1 MKLKQDEKLKSA
13 NAQRNTYMTKRLLLQ
28 IKLKKTRNATYN
40 VTYRR
45 VGLTTVAVEK
55 YCIFWVRVCSHN
67 YPSCNFSCSVLYRH
81 LWPVWLYHIF
91 PHYLTNGTIFGGK
104 EKLFNLKCVFWF
116 SLQLCLNIFFILRSI
131 KRYIIINVHK
141 SSCKVPVILVTF

>member
-1 MKLKQDEKLKSA
+1 MMKLKQDEKLKSA

-55 YCIFWVRVCSHN
+55 YCIF
-67 YPSCNFSCSVLYRH
+67 
-81 LWPVWLYHIF
+81 
-91 PHYLTNGTIFGGK
+91 
-104 EKLFNLKCVFWF
+104 
-116 SLQLCLNIFFILRSI
+116 
-131 KRYIIINVHK
+131 
-141 SSCKVPVILVTF
+141 